1 MLINNHILLVVMQEQ
16 LLAITNSFGWATL
29 MTIIGILLLVFSNGQ
44 LLGILLGMIA
54 LAFGIYDFYKYSI
67 RKKQALTFRK

>member
-1 MLINNHILLVVMQEQ
+1 MQEQ

-54 LAFGIYDFYKYSI
+54 LAFGIYDFYKYLI
-67 RKKQALTFRK
+67 RKKQVL